1 MSGRLNTSA
10 DAATSFSPDYRTARA
25 RFRDAAGRLGWA
37 CNAYPIGA
45 AGPEGEELAI
55 DVAACSARAAERV
68 LVISSG
74 LHGVEGYLGSAIQL
88 ALLERWRREPGP
100 PAGLRC
106 VMLHALN
113 PYGFAWSRRCDADN
127 IDPNRNFLL
136 DGVEFRGG
144 SEAYARLDG
153 LLNPRRPPSRWDLFY
168 PKAFWQL
175 ARLGMPALKDA
186 VATGQ
191 YDFPAGLF
199 FGGSGPSRT
208 RQILQQHMQAWIG
221 SATSVVHLD
230 FHTGLGRRGTYK
242 LITDDTPSPAQ
253 QNWIARTFGPEA
265 HEEADPRGVAYQ
277 ARGSLGRWCRAQDF
291 APEYLLALAE
301 FGTYGNLTVLA
312 GLRAE
317 NQAHHWGRAQ
327 DSATLRAKARLR
339 ELFCPASAQWRTRA
353 LAQGTELVE
362 KAIGGML
369 SHSIAFDS
377 A

>member
-1 MSGRLNTSA
+1 MSWRVSTSE
-10 DAATSFSPDYRTARA
+10 DAATSFSPDYRAART
-25 RFRDAAGRLGWA
+25 RFRDAAERLGWA
-37 CNAYPIGA
+37 CDAYPIGT

-55 DVAACSARAAERV
+55 DVAASSPDATPRV

-74 LHGVEGYLGSAIQL
+74 LHGVEGFLGSAIQL
-88 ALLERWRREPGP
+88 AMLERWRRQPDP
-100 PAGLRC
+100 PKGLRC

-136 DGVEFRGG
+136 EGIEYRGS

-168 PKAFWQL
+168 LRACWAL
-175 ARLGMPALKDA
+175 ARHGRPALEDA
-186 VATGQ
+186 VVAGQ

-199 FGGSGPSRT
+199 FGGSGPSCT
-208 RQILQQHMQAWIG
+208 RRILQQHMRSWIG
-221 SATSVVHLD
+221 GATSVVHLD
-230 FHTGLGRRGTYK
+230 LHTGLGAWGTYR
-242 LITDDTPSPAQ
+242 LLTDDTPSPEQ
-253 QNWIARTFGPEA
+253 RNWIARTFGPGA
-265 HEEADPRGVAYQ
+265 HEEGDSRGVAYQ
-277 ARGSLGRWCRAQDF
+277 ARGSLGRWCRAQNF
-291 APEYLLALAE
+291 APEYLLAYAE
-301 FGTYGNLTVLA
+301 FGTYGNLRALA

-327 DSATLRAKARLR
+327 DRGTLRAKARLQ
-339 ELFCPASAQWRTRA
+339 ELFCPASSEWRTRA

-369 SHSIAFDS
+369 GIPLDS

>member
-1 MSGRLNTSA
+1 MSKRVNTSA
-10 DAATSFSPDYRTARA
+10 EAATAFSADYRTARA
-25 RFRDAAGRLGWA
+25 RFRDAAERLGWA
-37 CNAYPIGA
+37 CDAYPTGS
-45 AGPEGEELAI
+45 AGPEGEALTI
-55 DVAACSARAAERV
+55 DVAASSPQATRV

-74 LHGVEGYLGSAIQL
+74 LHGVEGFLGSAIQL
-88 ALLERWRREPGP
+88 ALLDRWRRQPGP

-136 DGVEFRGG
+136 DSVEYRG
-144 SEAYARLDG
+144 SAEAYARLDG
-153 LLNPRRPPSRWDLFY
+153 LLNPRRAPSRWDLFY
-168 PKAFWQL
+168 LRACWAL
-175 ARLGMPALKDA
+175 ARHRRPALKDA
-186 VATGQ
+186 VVAGQ

-208 RQILQQHMQAWIG
+208 RRILEQHLRSWIG
-221 SATSVVHLD
+221 AATSVVHLD
-230 FHTGLGRRGTYK
+230 LHTGLGAWGTYR
-242 LITDDTPSPAQ
+242 LLTDDTLSPEQ
-253 QNWIARTFGPEA
+253 RDWIARTFGPEA
-265 HEEADPRGVAYQ
+265 HEEGDSRGSAYQ
-277 ARGSLGRWCRAQDF
+277 ARGSLGRWCRAQHF
-291 APEYLLALAE
+291 APEYLLAFAE
-301 FGTYGNLTVLA
+301 FGTYGNLRVLA

-317 NQAHHWGRAQ
+317 NQAHYWGQAQ
-327 DSATLRAKARLR
+327 DRGTLSAKARLR

-369 SHSIAFDS
+369 EAPNAPDP